1 MKKNNLKK
9 INLQKIKKILENI
22 FSSIGSKFKKI
33 KPVEFGVGAVII
45 VLSCVVIVPSLVQC
59 VINRNKA
66 KCSVHMSIMLNML
79 SDELTDEMKTG
90 ETYWHDLIQN
100 GNYQKLISSLNEKTG
115 LSKKY
120 PSTNYYIRTGEEK
133 LALMCKKHKD
143 ISDKEIKFALMK
155 DVSVEVAEKPQIGE
169 KIAYLTVSG
178 PDTYYEDDM
187 LDENNPTKMVFIGRE
202 VDKVIKNLTVTAV
215 YAGGA
220 REELPRSKYTVTA
233 DKLNMKK
240 SGQTHLTVKS
250 NSSSL
255 WDNSAYAQFVI
266 DVVGDDDIA
275 PLIVDSGTN
284 GRFELASWEWN
295 DFVTEAAQEDGK
307 KSFGASIIRYNGNYY
322 YYPDG
327 LTIVNDNKNNNN
339 NMFKFA
345 LDVDDETKPAY
356 YIQFDTSSV
365 VINDNDSKI
374 HNGSVKIENDLIY
387 IWQEKSSKELDTGWI
402 RVYCDLKK
410 Y

>member
-1 MKKNNLKK
+1 MSTQMEL
-9 INLQKIKKILENI
+9 
-22 FSSIGSKFKKI
+22 
-33 KPVEFGVGAVII
+33 
-45 VLSCVVIVPSLVQC
+45 
-59 VINRNKA
+59 NRNLAQMLKGGVIMDVTTPEQAKIAEEAGACAVMALERIPADIRAAGGVSRMSDPKMIKGIQDAVSIPVMA
-66 KCSVHMSIMLNML
+66 KCRIGHFAEARILQAIKI
-79 SDELTDEMKTG
+79 D
-90 ETYWHDLIQN
+90 
-100 GNYQKLISSLNEKTG
+100 
-115 LSKKY
+115 
-120 PSTNYYIRTGEEK
+120 YI
-133 LALMCKKHKD
+133 
-143 ISDKEIKFALMK
+143 
-155 DVSVEVAEKPQIGE
+155 
-169 KIAYLTVSG
+169 
-178 PDTYYEDDM
+178 DDM

-295 DFVTEAAQEDGK
+295 DFVTEAAQEEGK

-327 LTIVNDNKNNNN
+327 LTIVNDNKNN

>member
-1 MKKNNLKK
+1 
-9 INLQKIKKILENI
+9 
-22 FSSIGSKFKKI
+22 
-33 KPVEFGVGAVII
+33 
-45 VLSCVVIVPSLVQC
+45 
-59 VINRNKA
+59 
-66 KCSVHMSIMLNML
+66 MSIMLNML

-327 LTIVNDNKNNNN
+327 LTIVNDNKNND
-339 NMFKFA
+339 MFKFA

-356 YIQFDTSSV
+356 YIQFDKCSLSSSSIQSGILILISLSGNSNNTV
-365 VINDNDSKI
+365 SIILCISVALSSSQFTATTGTPCFASSSAFKFCALCELGATEFNSTIN
-374 HNGSVKIENDLIY
+374 GLLIAFNSF
-387 IWQEKSSKELDTGWI
+387 ITLFSAST
-402 RVYCDLKK
+402 
-410 Y
+410 

>member
-1 MKKNNLKK
+1 MRITDLLSKESIRLDGVSSTKKETIRAMADLMEKSGK
-9 INLQKIKKILENI
+9 ISDKNAYVEGLIKREEESTTAVGEGIAIPHYKGSAVTKPGLAAMVIKDGTDFDSIDGEPVKLIFAIAAPDTKEN
-22 FSSIGSKFKKI
+22 
-33 KPVEFGVGAVII
+33 VHLD
-45 VLSCVVIVPSLVQC
+45 VLSKL
-59 VINRNKA
+59 
-66 KCSVHMSIMLNML
+66 SVLLM
-79 SDELTDEMKTG
+79 DEDFS
-90 ETYWHDLIQN
+90 Q
-100 GNYQKLISSLNEKTG
+100 
-115 LSKKY
+115 
-120 PSTNYYIRTGEEK
+120 K

-327 LTIVNDNKNNNN
+327 LTIVNDNKNNN
-339 NMFKFA
+339 MFKFA
-345 LDVDDETKPAY
+345 LDVGDETKPAY